1 MMASHT
7 NGIHRTRSHRLRVL
21 HSGCRQ
27 ASWAMMTRQA
37 RRSSAIQHDTV
48 RCGFLSRRSYVAPS
62 RRSRGSAKRPRKEL
76 TYCPIYGFK
85 PCVICAKD
93 LTPALFCLRGQKP
106 PITASLMTLLTPS
119 TARGKSGVMVLSGSL
134 RGSRKTWQAAACRQ
148 PPPAPPPCGG
158 VTAALCAAC
167 PGERAPLGSDPQRK
181 PP

>member
-93 LTPALFCLRGQKP
+93 LTPALFCCLRKTRHQH
-106 PITASLMTLLTPS
+106 A
-119 TARGKSGVMVLSGSL
+119 AWCFFSGSGW
-134 RGSRKTWQAAACRQ
+134 RSTTSGFVEQAADLDQQVRSFERLEYQLHAFIDE
-148 PPPAPPPCGG
+148 AL
-158 VTAALCAAC
+158 AAGCFFRIT
-167 PGERAPLGSDPQRK
+167 GHQHHR
-181 PP
+181 